1 MSLLEEVIEQYG
13 DSENAKAPTDKTAKT
28 SKTGKAPTDKT
39 DKRGSVSSVSEWSEL
54 LENKND
60 ELEEHEIP
68 VVIEM
73 VAIME
78 MREKGITPDHYTS
91 TTTCKHCGP
100 VPIWEGCP
108 PKVNGCPWCLNR
120 HKGLPMPTYR
130 DIHK

>member
-1 MSLLEEVIEQYG
+1 MSILQEVIQEYG
-13 DSENAKAPTDKTAKT
+13 ISELPKAL
-28 SKTGKAPTDKT
+28 TDKT
-39 DKRGSVSSVSEWSEL
+39 DKRVKTPGGLTDKTDKRASVSSVSEWSEL
-54 LENKND
+54 LENKNE

-100 VPIWEGCP
+100 VPIWDGCP
-108 PKVNGCPWCLNR
+108 PEVNGCPWCFNR
-120 HKGLPMPTYR
+120 IKGLPIP
-130 DIHK
+130 D